1 MSDPAIY
8 YSTVARVTSEN
19 AQLPPCLSVIIPVYN
34 EAGTVE
40 EVIFTVLKQ
49 PLTAPATIV

>member
-1 MSDPAIY
+1 MNDPISY
-8 YSTVARVTSEN
+8 HSTVAQMTPEN
-19 AQLPPCLSVIIPVYN
+19 VQLPPCLSVIMPVYN

-40 EVIFTVLKQ
+40 EVIFTILKQ